1 MLRAKNS
8 GVTIIGIV
16 LFCIS
21 ATFLASAQ
29 EANYEALL
37 GEWDIQTED
46 GQYTFVFIFS
56 VEEDTLAGMFE
67 GPTGEVEMED
77 ISFEDN
83 ELMFAVTIY
92 AGGQV
97 MVGDF
102 AAKIEEDSMAG
113 FLTMECGENNNTGK
127 KRNQ

>member
-37 GEWDIQTED
+37 GEWDVQTED
-46 GQYTFVFIFS
+46 GQYTFVFI
-56 VEEDTLAGMFE
+56 LRI
-67 GPTGEVEMED
+67 P
-77 ISFEDN
+77 
-83 ELMFAVTIY
+83 
-92 AGGQV
+92 
-97 MVGDF
+97 
-102 AAKIEEDSMAG
+102 
-113 FLTMECGENNNTGK
+113 
-127 KRNQ
+127 